1 MIIGM
6 CRRVFWVGHF
16 QSFVNLLSMPSN
28 VYCRSLASLS
38 HPSEDRTLP
47 DRIPNFY
54 EHKRI
59 PQKVHNPLNVGPN
72 ARYVCNVYNQ
82 DGDGLID
89 WCLTPT
95 FVIYSYIVT

>member
-1 MIIGM
+1 
-6 CRRVFWVGHF
+6 
-16 QSFVNLLSMPSN
+16 MPSN

-59 PQKVHNPLNVGPN
+59 PQKVHNQLNVGPN
-72 ARYVCNVYNQ
+72 ARYVCNVYNL

-89 WCLTPT
+89 WYLTPT
-95 FVIYSYIVT
+95 FVIFSYIVT